1 MEKNLQK
8 RILSIDILRGIV
20 MVLMAL
26 DHTRD
31 YFHIYAFTDDPLNLA
46 TTTPILFFTRFI
58 THYCAPIFV
67 FLSGISIY
75 LQSLRKTKKELSQFL
90 MKRGLWLIFVE
101 IVIMTFGWS
110 FNPNYTE
117 ILLQVIWVIGVSMFI
132 LGLLIWLPYAAIL
145 SIGLLLVIGH
155 NALDF
160 YEASPSFNPNF
171 WWDILHHGNFVT
183 YKITQNHSVLLFYP
197 IIPWCGLMIMGYCFG
212 QIFTPK
218 FAPIERQKLLNKIG
232 IGLILTFIIVRFIN
246 IYGDPVPWDFQK
258 NGLLTFF
265 SFINVNKYPPSLM
278 YMCIT
283 IGPGLLA
290 LSYLEKIENGFTKI
304 MVIFGRTAFFYY
316 ILHLYLIHALAALNF
331 YLLGHQLEGNPV
343 WYFLVP
349 GEGYH
354 LAVVYAIW
362 MLVILIL
369 FPLCKWYNRY
379 KSSHREQ
386 WWLSYL

>member
-1 MEKNLQK
+1 MDKNLQT

-58 THYCAPIFV
+58 THFCAPIFV

-75 LQSLRKTKKELSQFL
+75 LQSIRKTKKELSQFL

-101 IVIMTFGWS
+101 IVIMSFGWS
-110 FNPNYTE
+110 FDPNYSM
-117 ILLQVIWVIGVSMFI
+117 ILLQVIWVIGVSMFV

-145 SIGLLLVIGH
+145 GLGLLLVIGH

-160 YEASPSFNPNF
+160 YEASASFKPNF
-171 WWDILHHGNFVT
+171 WWDILHHGNFVS
-183 YKITQNHSVLLFYP
+183 YKISENHGVLLFYP
-197 IIPWCGLMIMGYCFG
+197 IIPWCGLMILGYCIG
-212 QIFTPK
+212 QLFTPK
-218 FAPIERQKLLNKIG
+218 FSPSERQKLLIQIG
-232 IGLILTFIIVRFIN
+232 IGLILTFVVVRFMN
-246 IYGDPVPWDFQK
+246 VYGDPVPWKTQK
-258 NGLLTFF
+258 DGFLTFL
-265 SFINVNKYPPSLM
+265 SFVNVNKYPPSLM

-283 IGPGLLA
+283 IGTGLLA

-316 ILHLYLIHALAALNF
+316 ILHLFLIHTLVAINF
-331 YLLGHQLEGNPV
+331 YLQGHHLEGNPD
-343 WYFLVP
+343 WYFVIP
-349 GEGYH
+349 GEGYS
-354 LAVVYAIW
+354 LPIVYAIW
-362 MLVILIL
+362 MLVVLIL
-369 FPLCKWYNRY
+369 FPLCKQYDSY
-379 KSSHREQ
+379 KRTHRAQ